1 MTLFVK
7 FFALSRQATGTR
19 NVEIRLPETATAALL
34 MESLCE
40 RFPKLKALSPALKL
54 AVNWEYADPE
64 TPLRDGDE
72 VAVIPPVA
80 GG

>member
-1 MTLFVK
+1 MTLMVK

-19 NVEIRLPETATAALL
+19 QAEIRLPEKATAALL
-34 MESLCE
+34 MEMLCE
-40 RFPKLKALSPALKL
+40 SFLECKAVSPTLKL

-64 TPLRDGDE
+64 TPLGDGDE

>member
-7 FFALSRQATGTR
+7 FFALSRQAAGTR
-19 NVEIRLPETATAALL
+19 QAEIRLPEAATAALL

-40 RFPKLKALSPALKL
+40 RFPKLKAISPTLKL

-64 TPLRDGDE
+64 TRLRDGDA
-72 VAVIPPVA
+72 VAVIPPVT

>member
-19 NVEIRLPETATAALL
+19 YLEIRLPEDATAALL
-34 MESLCE
+34 MEILGE
-40 RFPKLKALSPALKL
+40 RFPKLRSLSPTLKL

-64 TPLRDGDE
+64 TILRDGDE